1 MGLFF
6 WRRKFKDPIRGTA
19 QVVSCSYPSHRARS
33 QNVKMQLA
41 VQIDGV
47 EPYATSVHQMVPS
60 AKYPSPGWTVPV
72 IVSRA
77 DQSEVR
83 VDFDS
88 MPTNDDRSREAAE
101 RQAQAM
107 GNGEGSGLIAQPGVT
122 VVGDID
128 NVPPEKLGRLE
139 SMLGMDLNGD
149 GTIGAPAADASDGE
163 PGGDDRLTRLE
174 RLTELRDSGALTDAE
189 FDQEK
194 RRILDA

>member
-19 QVVSCSYPSHRARS
+19 QVVSCSYPNHRARS

-47 EPYATSVHQMVPS
+47 EPYAATVQQMVPS

-77 DQSEVR
+77 DRSEVR

-107 GNGEGSGLIAQPGVT
+107 GGGAGSGMIGQPGVT

-149 GTIGAPAADASDGE
+149 GAIGAPDAGDHE
-163 PGGDDRLTRLE
+163 PSGDDRLTRLE